1 MDPAFSHAGVRPGQS
16 FGHASERAG
25 NIDLAAIRA
34 RFVPAAFS
42 TLKRPCV
49 RMRQGLRAWLQ
60 AGQETERAGNIRPPA
75 IRAPFVPAAF
85 PALM

>member
-42 TLKRPCV
+42 TLKGPCA
-49 RMRQGLRAWLQ
+49 RMEQGLQ

-75 IRAPFVPAAF
+75 IRARFVPAAF
-85 PALM
+85 SALM